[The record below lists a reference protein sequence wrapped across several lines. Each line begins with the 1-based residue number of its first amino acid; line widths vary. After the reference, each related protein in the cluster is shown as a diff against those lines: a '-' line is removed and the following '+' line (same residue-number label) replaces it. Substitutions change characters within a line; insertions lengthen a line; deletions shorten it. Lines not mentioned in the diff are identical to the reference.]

1 MHWCT
6 AGTLCLW
13 MGPWFPGAPCLFVQG
28 LQLEPR
34 PRTCNSESL
43 GVFGIFA
50 CFGKKN
56 TIGPNRT
63 LMFPIDSA
71 CHVFAAKESSSVL
84 GVWFQVLMN
93 YDMLCFSPW
102 ASCCPALVLS
112 NWFWPIIRLKSFSN
126 TAALNNSNDFNAGLH
141 REDWIAADFLTKT
154 RKHKEQVPSIHCGTL
169 GFDWIR
175 LHLN

>member
-1 MHWCT
+1 MHRRHT
-6 AGTLCLW
+6 VSLN
-13 MGPWFPGAPCLFVQG
+13 GAMISGCSVPVCA
-28 LQLEPR
+28 R
-34 PRTCNSESL
+34 PATWAKAKDMQFWVVGSFWDFCM
-43 GVFGIFA
+43 FWQ
-50 CFGKKN
+50 KN